1 MRYIRGLKIAVLCV
15 CLVAVAGCSL
25 TGPAKVRDRRRLYNV
40 AIQETNQE
48 QMLLNIVRLRFLDT
62 PFFLQVASVST
73 NFTFEGSAAA
83 GGGASPSTAAFGV
96 AGRAVSS
103 PTVTYTPLQ
112 GEQFAERLLAP
123 VDLSTIFLLTN
134 TGWSIQRVFRLCV
147 QSLEGLPNA
156 PRASGPTPADP
167 PVYERFMRATELL
180 RSLQKQGEL
189 TLGYEGEPGEGAY
202 VLEIASEALDWPET
216 RELTELLSLA
226 PDRGRYRI
234 VPGAGRTGPNT
245 IGIAP
250 RSLTGSFFYV
260 SHGVEVP
267 QDDLAAG
274 RVAVTRKPDSGVYDW
289 GPFSRGLLEIHS
301 SDDRPDD
308 AAVAVSYRD
317 TWFYIADTDI
327 DSKATF
333 SLLMQLFALSAGETP
348 STAPILTLP
357 VGIGS
362 AR

>member
-1 MRYIRGLKIAVLCV
+1 MRSMRGLEIAVLCV
-15 CLVAVAGCSL
+15 CLGAVASCSV
-25 TGPAKVRDRRRLYNV
+25 TGPGKVKGGRRLYNV
-40 AIQETNQE
+40 AVQETNKE
-48 QMLLNIVRLRFLDT
+48 QMLLNIVRLRYLDA

-73 NFTFEGSAAA
+73 NFTFESSAVA
-83 GGGASPSTAAFGV
+83 GGGASPSFAIFGL
-96 AGRAVSS
+96 AGRVASS

-123 VDLSTIFLLTN
+123 VDLSTILLLTN

-147 QSLEGLPNA
+147 QSIEDLPNA
-156 PRASGPTPADP
+156 PTASGPTPADS
-167 PVYERFMRATELL
+167 PVYERFLRVTELL

-189 TLGYEGEPGEGAY
+189 TIGYEGEPEEGTY

-216 RELTELLSLA
+216 REFTELLGLE
-226 PDRGRYRI
+226 PNRGRYRI
-234 VPGAGRTGPNT
+234 VPGAGHSEPNT

-260 SHGVEVP
+260 SQGVEVP
-267 QDDLAAG
+267 QEDLAAG
-274 RVAVTRKPDSGVYDW
+274 RVTVTRKPNGEEFDW
-289 GPFSRGLLEIHS
+289 SPFSRGLLEIRS
-301 SDDRPDD
+301 SEDRPDD
-308 AAVAVSYRD
+308 AAVSVPYRD
-317 TWFYIADTDI
+317 AWFYIADTDI
-327 DSKATF
+327 ASKATF

>member
-15 CLVAVAGCSL
+15 CPVAVAGCSL
-25 TGPAKVRDRRRLYNV
+25 TGPAKVKGGRGLYNV
-40 AIQETNQE
+40 AVQETNQE

-83 GGGASPSTAAFGV
+83 GGSASPSTADFGI
-96 AGRAVSS
+96 AGRVVSS

-112 GEQFAERLLAP
+112 GEQFAKRLLTP
-123 VDLSTIFLLTN
+123 IDLSTILLLTN
-134 TGWSIQRVFRLCV
+134 AGWSIQRVFRLCV
-147 QSLEGLPNA
+147 QSLQGLPNA
-156 PRASGPTPADP
+156 PKASGPTPADP

-180 RSLQKQGEL
+180 RSLQKQGGL
-189 TLGYEGEPGEGAY
+189 TLGYEGEPGEETY
-202 VLEIASEALDWPET
+202 VLEIVSEALDWPET

-234 VPGAGRTGPNT
+234 APGAGRTGPNT

-260 SHGVEVP
+260 SHGIEVP

-274 RVAVTRKPDSGVYDW
+274 RVTVTRKPDGDVYDW
-289 GPFSRGLLEIHS
+289 SRFSRGLLEIHS
-301 SDDRPDD
+301 SEDRPDD
-308 AAVAVSYRD
+308 AAVTVSYRD

>member
-1 MRYIRGLKIAVLCV
+1 MRSIGGLKIAVLWV
-15 CLVAVAGCSL
+15 CLGAVAGCSV
-25 TGPAKVRDRRRLYNV
+25 TGPAKIKGGRRLYNV
-40 AIQETNQE
+40 AVQETNKE

-83 GGGASPSTAAFGV
+83 GGGANPSFAAFGV
-96 AGRAVSS
+96 AGRVASS

-112 GEQFAERLLAP
+112 GEQFAKRLLAP
-123 VDLSTIFLLTN
+123 IDLSTIFLLTN

-156 PRASGPTPADP
+156 PEASGPTPSDP
-167 PVYERFMRATELL
+167 PVYERFMRAIELL
-180 RSLQKQGEL
+180 RSLQKQGKL
-189 TLGYEGEPGEGAY
+189 TIGYEGEPGEGTY
-202 VLEIASEALDWPET
+202 VLEIASDALDWPET
-216 RELTELLSLA
+216 REFTELLGLEPNRA
-226 PDRGRYRI
+226 RYRI
-234 VPGAGRTGPNT
+234 VPGAGHSEPNT

-267 QDDLAAG
+267 QDDLATG
-274 RVAVTRKPDSGVYDW
+274 RVTVTRKPDGEEFDW
-289 GPFSRGLLEIHS
+289 SAFSRGLLEIRS
-301 SDDRPDD
+301 SENRPDD
-308 AAVAVSYRD
+308 AAVAVPYRGV
-317 TWFYIADTDI
+317 WFYIADTDI

-362 AR
+362 VR

>member
-1 MRYIRGLKIAVLCV
+1 
-15 CLVAVAGCSL
+15 
-25 TGPAKVRDRRRLYNV
+25 
-40 AIQETNQE
+40 
-48 QMLLNIVRLRFLDT
+48 
-62 PFFLQVASVST
+62 
-73 NFTFEGSAAA
+73 
-83 GGGASPSTAAFGV
+83 
-96 AGRAVSS
+96 
-103 PTVTYTPLQ
+103 VTYTPLE

-123 VDLSTIFLLTN
+123 VDLSTILLLTN

-147 QSLEGLPNA
+147 QSLEDLPNA

-167 PVYERFMRATELL
+167 PLYEDFIRATHLL
-180 RSLQKQGEL
+180 RFLQKRGKL
-189 TLGYEGEPGEGAY
+189 TLGYEGEPGEGTH
-202 VLEIASEALDWPET
+202 VLEIASEAFDWPET
-216 RELTELLSLA
+216 RELTELLNLA
-226 PDRGRYRI
+226 ADRGRYRI
-234 VPGAGRTGPNT
+234 VPGAGRTGPNA

-274 RVAVTRKPDSGVYDW
+274 RVTVTRKPDGEEFDW
-289 GPFSRGLLEIHS
+289 RRFSRGLLEIRS
-301 SDDRPDD
+301 SEDRPDD
-308 AAVAVSYRD
+308 AAVTVRYRGAC
-317 TWFYIADTDI
+317 FYIADPDI

-348 STAPILTLP
+348 SNAPILTLP

>member
-1 MRYIRGLKIAVLCV
+1 MRSMRGLEIAVLCV
-15 CLVAVAGCSL
+15 CLGAVAGCSV
-25 TGPAKVRDRRRLYNV
+25 TGPAKVKGGRRLYNV
-40 AIQETNQE
+40 AVQETNKE
-48 QMLLNIVRLRFLDT
+48 QMLLNIVRLRFLDA

-73 NFTFEGSAAA
+73 NFTFESSAVA
-83 GGGASPSTAAFGV
+83 GGGASPSFAIFGL
-96 AGRAVSS
+96 AGRVASS

-112 GEQFAERLLAP
+112 GEQFAQRLLAP
-123 VDLSTIFLLTN
+123 VDLSTILLLTN

-147 QSLEGLPNA
+147 QSIEGLPNA
-156 PRASGPTPADP
+156 PTASGPTPADP
-167 PVYERFMRATELL
+167 PVYERFLRVTELL

-189 TLGYEGEPGEGAY
+189 TIGYEGDPEEGTY

-216 RELTELLSLA
+216 RELTELLGLE
-226 PDRGRYRI
+226 PNRGRYRI
-234 VPGAGRTGPNT
+234 VPGAGHSEPNT

-267 QDDLAAG
+267 QEDLAAG
-274 RVAVTRKPDSGVYDW
+274 RVTVTRKPDGEEFDW
-289 GPFSRGLLEIHS
+289 SRFGRGLLAIRS
-301 SDDRPDD
+301 SEDRPDD
-308 AAVAVSYRD
+308 AAVAVLYHD
-317 TWFYIADTDI
+317 TWFYIADNDI

-357 VGIGS
+357 VGVGS
-362 AR
+362 VR